1 MFIYLIYKY
10 IHDPIGAPN
19 FRNFYMPPPLPLLP
33 LPLPLPLHAT
43 KVSLLGC
50 SPSKT
55 STLKTT
61 WDVFPRLE
69 VGPRHPAWDR

>member
-10 IHDPIGAPN
+10 IHDRIGAHN
-19 FRNFYMPPPLPLLP
+19 FRNFYMPTPLPLL
-33 LPLPLPLHAT
+33 LLPLHAT
-43 KVSLLGC
+43 KVSLVGC

-61 WDVFPRLE
+61 WMCFL
-69 VGPRHPAWDR
+69 GWK